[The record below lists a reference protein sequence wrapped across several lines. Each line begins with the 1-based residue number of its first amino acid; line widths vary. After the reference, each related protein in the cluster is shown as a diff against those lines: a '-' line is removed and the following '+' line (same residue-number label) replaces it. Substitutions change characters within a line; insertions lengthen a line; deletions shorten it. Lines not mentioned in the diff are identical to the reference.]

1 MIFPMEVLTRM
12 KSQKIKEKILLM
24 NVRTKNFSFPNQFK
38 GQHVVH
44 DISIYNPLSP
54 RLITTHSPI
63 KNEVFKILKLN
74 K

>member
-24 NVRTKNFSFPNQFK
+24 NVRIKKICFPNQFK
-38 GQHVVH
+38 GQHVVY
-44 DISIYNPLSP
+44 DINIYNPLSL

-63 KNEVFKILKLN
+63 KNEVF
-74 K
+74 